1 MRKLA
6 LALLVWAAMALMAAT
21 VVLADGIGA
30 PW

>member
-6 LALLVWAAMALMAAT
+6 LALLVWAAIALMATT